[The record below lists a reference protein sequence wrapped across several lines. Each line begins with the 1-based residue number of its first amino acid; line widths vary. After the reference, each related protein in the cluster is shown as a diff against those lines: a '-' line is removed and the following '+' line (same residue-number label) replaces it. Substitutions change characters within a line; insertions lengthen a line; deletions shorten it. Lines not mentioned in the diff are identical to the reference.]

1 MLRELRITIKVS
13 EGQIIGGEAKDLG
26 NMTDA
31 IELFL
36 HGLIEASEDNTIEIQ
51 RADVASRFSCAPSQ
65 INYVLQTRFVPER
78 GYYVES
84 RRGGGGYIRITKASD
99 SQAELFRMAL
109 AQCNQQL
116 EQRQAGHV
124 VAMLRNEGL
133 ITERESRLIMAVMD
147 RQALLLELP
156 WRDQLRCSLL
166 RAMLSTLITGE
177 VGI

>member
-1 MLRELRITIKVS
+1 M
-13 EGQIIGGEAKDLG
+13 G

-31 IELFL
+31 IEQFL
-36 HGLIEASEDNTIEIQ
+36 HRLIEASEDNSIEIQ
-51 RADVASRFSCAPSQ
+51 RAEVASKFSCAPSQ

-99 SQAELFRMAL
+99 SQTELLRLAL
-109 AQCNQQL
+109 AHCNQPM

-124 VAMLRNEGL
+124 VAMLLKEGL

-147 RQALLLELP
+147 RQALILELP
-156 WRDQLRCSLL
+156 WRDQLRCNLL
-166 RAMLSTLITGE
+166 RAMLGTLITGE
-177 VGI
+177 EGI